1 MNGVH
6 SVIYQFK
13 EKKNTN
19 SFDKV
24 NNGGWLWNKW
34 QRTQKI
40 QQNYLCKTNL
50 LSAFM
55 SAHVI
60 CTYVSEEKK
69 QTEMTTKDKHTSF
82 NNNVQINT
90 QNQQLTAQK

>member
-1 MNGVH
+1 
-6 SVIYQFK
+6 
-13 EKKNTN
+13 
-19 SFDKV
+19 
-24 NNGGWLWNKW
+24 
-34 QRTQKI
+34 
-40 QQNYLCKTNL
+40 
-50 LSAFM
+50 M

-69 QTEMTTKDKHTSF
+69 QIEMTTKDKYTSF